1 MSIGI
6 LGNKIGMTQIFDT
19 SGEVIPVTI
28 IKGGPCYVTQIKSN
42 ENCGYNSVQL
52 GYLEVAENCKNLTK
66 PKLGHFTKNNLP
78 PYRYLKEYKTN
89 EIQDLSLGQEFGV
102 DLFEIGDSINITGFT
117 IGKGNT
123 SKFKLH
129 GHHTGLMS
137 HGGKSKRLQGSM
149 GSGTTPG
156 RVFKGQEMPRRSG
169 MEKRTIRGLKIVDID
184 KSQNLIVVKG
194 SIPGKPGNLVSM
206 RSGI

>member
-19 SGEVIPVTI
+19 KGEIIPVTI

-42 ENCGYNSVQL
+42 ENCGYNSIQL
-52 GYLEVAENCKNLTK
+52 GYLEIAPNLKSLTK
-66 PKLGHFTKNNLP
+66 PRLGHFTKVNLP

-89 EIQDLSLGQEFGV
+89 EVETYTIGQEFSV
-102 DLFEIGDSINITGFT
+102 DLFEIGQEINVTGFT
-117 IGKGNT
+117 IGKGNAGNIKT
-123 SKFKLH
+123 HNFSR
-129 GHHTGLMS
+129 GAMT

-156 RVFKGQEMPRRSG
+156 RVYPGKKMPGRLG
-169 MEKRTIRGLKIVDID
+169 MEKRTIKGLKIIDID
-184 KSQNLIVVKG
+184 KTQNLIVIKG
-194 SIPGKPGNLVSM
+194 SIPGKAGNLVSINT
-206 RSGI
+206 GK